1 MPYTPDED
9 KIIQKYVVEA
19 MKENK
24 KLYEGFY
31 KAANEINTKL
41 GKERGAT
48 GIKYRWYRI
57 RNKVLQPEERQK
69 KYTGRKY
76 TKQEDKIITSCII
89 EAVLKKKQTV
99 REGAKTA
106 IDKIQKECGITR
118 TLNSIQARWYSHIF
132 HRLPKELQNEFR
144 IIRQDINS
152 IKTKHPITATD
163 IVNIAETR
171 SRNPIHVLGVSGSV
185 KPLKEED
192 LTVGLALQLTELNAR
207 CKAQAKLIQTLSKQ
221 LASSNSYR
229 SALISLKY
237 CSPGG
242 SNILAIINALMRAPH
257 VLSTLEQR
265 RLVTVLRAGWPELFK
280 EEAVYHDAITN

>member
-1 MPYTPDED
+1 MYREPSVPYTPDED
-9 KIIQKYVVEA
+9 KIIQKCVLEA
-19 MKENK
+19 TEKNK

-76 TKQEDKIITSCII
+76 TRQEDKIITSCII
-89 EAVLKKKQTV
+89 DAVLKKKQTV
-99 REGAKTA
+99 RKGAKTA
-106 IDKIQKECGITR
+106 IDNIQKECGITR

-132 HRLPKELQNEFR
+132 PKLPQELQNEFK
-144 IIRQDINS
+144 IIKEDINS
-152 IKTKHPITATD
+152 IKTKHSITATD

-171 SRNPIHVLGVSGSV
+171 SRNPLHILGVSGSV

-192 LTVGLALQLTELNAR
+192 LSVGLALQLTELNAR
-207 CKAQAKLIQTLSKQ
+207 CKAQAKLIEALSKQ
-221 LASSNSYR
+221 LAASNKYR
-229 SALISLKY
+229 KAFIALRY
-237 CSPGG
+237 SPEGN
-242 SNILAIINALMRAPH
+242 NIMTIINALLHTNALPA
-257 VLSTLEQR
+257 LEQE
-265 RLVTVLRAGWPELFK
+265 RLIAVLRAGWPELFEK
-280 EEAVYHDAITN
+280 EAV